1 MTKLATKMTLPNG
14 KAKNPLIERIETDL
28 LSGHFRPGE
37 WLKQADLESQ
47 YDANRFDVRM
57 ALMDLKARHLIE
69 HAPNRGFRVIN
80 LSERER
86 EELFETRTILET
98 AAAKLVAERIS
109 PDQISSLAAIE
120 EEFAEQMG
128 VAPVEDLRAI
138 NARFHE
144 LFYEASGNKVLADEI
159 KALRQRGLPGTRGG
173 LAWRTMAGI
182 QESHADH
189 LAMLD
194 CLRTRDA
201 LRLVEIVAGHL
212 GNWRRYLPNVS

>member
-1 MTKLATKMTLPNG
+1 MTLQNG
-14 KAKNPLIERIETDL
+14 KAKDSLIERIEADL

-37 WLKQADLESQ
+37 WLKQADLEAQ
-47 YDANRFDVRM
+47 YQANRFDVRM

-98 AAAKLVAERIS
+98 AAAKLVVERITAG
-109 PDQISSLAAIE
+109 QIASLAAIE
-120 EEFAEQMG
+120 DEFAEQMG
-128 VAPVEDLRAI
+128 VASVEDLRAI

-144 LFYEASGNKVLADEI
+144 MFYEASGNQLLADEI
-159 KALRQRGLPGTRGG
+159 RALRQRGLPGTRGG

-182 QESHADH
+182 QESHEDH

-194 CLRTRDA
+194 CLRAGDA
-201 LRLVEIVAGHL
+201 SRLVEIVAAHL
-212 GNWRRYLPNVS
+212 GNWRRYLPKAS

>member
-1 MTKLATKMTLPNG
+1 MLQVG
-14 KAKNPLIERIETDL
+14 KAKEKLIGRIEADL

-37 WLKQADLESQ
+37 WLKQADLEAH

-57 ALMDLKARHLIE
+57 ALMDLKARRLIE
-69 HAPNRGFRVIN
+69 HAPNRGFRVIS

-98 AAAKLVAERIS
+98 AAARLAAERITR
-109 PDQISSLAAIE
+109 PQIETLTRIEDEFHERMADSSLDE
-120 EEFAEQMG
+120 
-128 VAPVEDLRAI
+128 LRAI

-144 LFYEASGNKVLADEI
+144 FFYQASGNQVLAEEI

-182 QESHADH
+182 VESHEDH
-189 LAMLD
+189 LHMLE
-194 CLRTRDA
+194 CLRSGDIEG
-201 LRLVEIVAGHL
+201 LVKAVASHL
-212 GNWRRYLPNVS
+212 NNWRQYLPEASSK

>member
-1 MTKLATKMTLPNG
+1 MATKATTSNG
-14 KAKNPLIERIETDL
+14 KAKDSLIERIEADL

-37 WLKQADLESQ
+37 WLKQADLEAQ
-47 YDANRFDVRM
+47 YEANRFDVRM
-57 ALMDLKARHLIE
+57 ALMDLRARHLIE

-98 AAAKLVAERIS
+98 AAARLVAERIT
-109 PDQISSLAAIE
+109 PAQIASLAAIE
-120 EEFAEQMG
+120 DEFAHQMG

-138 NARFHE
+138 NARFHDM
-144 LFYEASGNKVLADEI
+144 FYEASGNQVLANEV
-159 KALRQRGLPGTRGG
+159 KALRRRGLPGTRGG

-182 QESHADH
+182 QESHEDH

-194 CLRTRDA
+194 HLRVRDA
-201 LRLVEIVAGHL
+201 DRLVKSVASHL
-212 GNWRRYLPNVS
+212 GNWRRYLPKAS